1 MRRARNGHRD
11 SSGSH
16 IISKATHCEESQRK
30 EKYIPQ
36 KPAVPFPGMSSRLD
50 CMCSHE
56 LGRRQTCSTKQ
67 VQATGAALAACPWL
81 PQPGSQ
87 DNTATCWPE
96 LSTQGKAGAGP
107 GFGEKKGLWGRG
119 ALATLCRCPRTE
131 RLCTRHS
138 RPRNPISSSPQNHN
152 LVSFRQKG
160 GHHPQTRRKK
170 RSANSNTGQFSALK
184 TKNFTQLGGNTHV
197 PRP

>member
-36 KPAVPFPGMSSRLD
+36 KPSVPFPGMSSRLD

-56 LGRRQTCSTKQ
+56 LGRRRTCSTKQ
-67 VQATGAALAACPWL
+67 VQATGAALPACPWL

-107 GFGEKKGLWGRG
+107 GFGEKKGLWGCG

-138 RPRNPISSSPQNHN
+138 RPRSPVSSSPQK
-152 LVSFRQKG
+152 S
-160 GHHPQTRRKK
+160 
-170 RSANSNTGQFSALK
+170 
-184 TKNFTQLGGNTHV
+184 QLGGLQAKRGS
-197 PRP
+197 PPPD